1 MEILNEGTGLCP
13 VGQRLPLGA
22 SMRAKPGLIEA
33 VEVEVE
39 VEGGW
44 RCGGGSGGGGSGGG
58 WRGAVSLNQ
67 YSPTDLPH

>member
-1 MEILNEGTGLCP
+1 MYIIMEILNEGTGLCP
-13 VGQRLPLGA
+13 VGQRLPLGV
-22 SMRAKPGLIEA
+22 SMRAEPGLIEA

-39 VEGGW
+39 GGW
-44 RCGGGSGGGGSGGG
+44 RGGGSDGGG